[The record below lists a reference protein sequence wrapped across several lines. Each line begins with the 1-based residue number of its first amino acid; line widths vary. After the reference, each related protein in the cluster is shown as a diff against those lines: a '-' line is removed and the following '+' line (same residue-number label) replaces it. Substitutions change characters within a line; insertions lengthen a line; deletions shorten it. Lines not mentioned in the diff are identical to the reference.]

1 MKTIFILHGWAVRG
15 GDKNQGMWQP
25 FIDELKAGGY
35 KVVFFKIPGLS
46 APLNEVWDFDNYL
59 NWLSSEISKELSS
72 RPARESKKVILLG
85 HSFGGQ
91 LAIKYAALNSEKM
104 EKLILVD
111 SSGIRDMALKPVIK
125 RTVFLLL
132 AKVGGVL
139 FKGKFFRNLLYKF
152 ARETDYKNA
161 PPLLRRT
168 MSKILDDQILEDLP
182 GVKCS
187 TKIIWGENDLVTP
200 VKHAKKMHEI
210 IENSELI
217 FIKEGRHSPQFTHV
231 KETAKLVMDFISK
244 ANGNRYPGGCK

>member
-15 GDKNQGMWQP
+15 GEENQRMWQP
-25 FIDELKAGGY
+25 FIDELEKGGF
-35 KVVFFKIPGLS
+35 KVAFLKIPGLS
-46 APLNEVWDFDNYL
+46 APLNEVWDLGNYL
-59 NWLSSEISKELSS
+59 NWLDSKISEELNSGT
-72 RPARESKKVILLG
+72 AQASKKVILLG

-91 LAIKYAALNSEKM
+91 LAIKYAALNSKKM

-161 PPLLRRT
+161 PPLLRKT

-182 GVKCS
+182 NIKCA

-210 IENSELI
+210 IKDSKLV

-231 KETAKLVMDFISK
+231 KETAKLVIDFVFK
-244 ANGNRYPGGCK
+244 K